1 MLDNVLVCNS
11 SRQKQLWLLYP
22 WFSTGEIPQ
31 PSRLPLNL
39 CLSPESVEQ
48 QFIRKALLHT
58 KMLTQLSDFTVTK
71 SPSLNSVPLGARSSG
86 RGLISKGWR
95 MRWPRPASFTQCPLP
110 SGKVGP
116 FQGTNKIKQQ
126 QIDDDSRVSNIQEP
140 HIRVPKIMG
149 DGDGGMRKTEQR

>member
-86 RGLISKGWR
+86 RGADFKR
-95 MRWPRPASFTQCPLP
+95 MEDEVATACFLHPMSTSLR
-110 SGKVGP
+110 
-116 FQGTNKIKQQ
+116 
-126 QIDDDSRVSNIQEP
+126 
-140 HIRVPKIMG
+140 
-149 DGDGGMRKTEQR
+149 